1 MQNIDSFSSGSKDEY
16 LAVIAFALTKRKRKH
31 RMWVRDLLK
40 ASSDGSNY
48 NLVKEMV
55 MGDMEMYFRYVRMTP
70 GRIEH
75 LFFLIASFYS
85 ELLLS

>member
-1 MQNIDSFSSGSKDEY
+1 MQNIDSFSSGSEDEC
-16 LAVIAFALTKRKRKH
+16 LAVIAFALTKRKQKH

-40 ASSDGSNY
+40 ASSGGSNY

-55 MGDMEMYFRYVRMTP
+55 MGDREMYFRHMWMTP
-70 GRIEH
+70 GQMEH
-75 LFFLIASFYS
+75 FFFLIASLYS